1 MMSQYIAIIVILGG
15 RKMIVKYWS
24 DYACPFC
31 YIGETSL
38 KQAVSNLGMSDDVQ
52 FEMKAFELEPDGS
65 KHYEGSTA
73 ERYSRK
79 YGYTLEETQEK
90 IENINARGKA
100 IGLDMHY
107 DKSRFTNTFDAH
119 RITKLA
125 QSKGNS
131 EMVFTLQERL
141 FEAYFSESLELAN
154 HAVLIKLASESGLSA
169 QEVQEVLLTDRYAA
183 DVRRD
188 EMEARANNIHGV
200 PFFVINDKYAIPGA
214 LSVEQMESVLRKLL
228 EVKE

>member
-1 MMSQYIAIIVILGG
+1 
-15 RKMIVKYWS
+15 MIVKYWS

>member
-1 MMSQYIAIIVILGG
+1 
-15 RKMIVKYWS
+15 MIVKYWS

-52 FEMKAFELEPDGS
+52 FELKAFELEPDGS
-65 KHYEGSTA
+65 KQYEDSTV

-79 YGYTLEETQEK
+79 YGYTLEETREN
-90 IENINARGKA
+90 IDNINARGKA

-107 DKSRFTNTFDAH
+107 DKSRYTNTFDAH

-131 EMVFTLQERL
+131 KMVDTLQERL
-141 FEAYFSESLELAN
+141 FKAYFSDSLELAD
-154 HAVLIKLASESGLSA
+154 HTVLIKLASESGLSA

-183 DVRRD
+183 EVRRD

-214 LSVEQMESVLRKLL
+214 LSVEQMENVLRKLL

>member
-1 MMSQYIAIIVILGG
+1 
-15 RKMIVKYWS
+15 MIVKYWS

-38 KQAVSNLGMSDDVQ
+38 KQAASNLGMSDDVQ
-52 FEMKAFELEPDGS
+52 FELKAFELEPDGS
-65 KHYEGSTA
+65 KQYEDSTV

-79 YGYTLEETQEK
+79 YGYTLEETREN
-90 IENINARGKA
+90 IYNINARGKA

-107 DKSRFTNTFDAH
+107 DKSRYTNTFDAH

-131 EMVFTLQERL
+131 KMVDTLQERL
-141 FEAYFSESLELAN
+141 FKAYFSDSLELAD
-154 HAVLIKLASESGLSA
+154 HTVLIKLASESGLSA

-183 DVRRD
+183 EVRRD

-214 LSVEQMESVLRKLL
+214 LSVEQMENVLRKLL

>member
-1 MMSQYIAIIVILGG
+1 
-15 RKMIVKYWS
+15 MIVKYWS

-52 FEMKAFELEPDGS
+52 FELKAFELEPDGS
-65 KHYEGSTA
+65 KQYEDSTV

-79 YGYTLEETQEK
+79 YGYTLEETREN
-90 IENINARGKA
+90 IYNINARGKA

-107 DKSRFTNTFDAH
+107 DKSRYTNTFDAH

-131 EMVFTLQERL
+131 KMVDTLQERL
-141 FEAYFSESLELAN
+141 FKAYFSDSLELAD
-154 HAVLIKLASESGLSA
+154 HTVLIKLASESGLSA

-183 DVRRD
+183 EVRRD

-214 LSVEQMESVLRKLL
+214 LSVEQMENVLRKLL

>member
-1 MMSQYIAIIVILGG
+1 
-15 RKMIVKYWS
+15 MIVKYWS

-52 FEMKAFELEPDGS
+52 FELKAFELEPDGS
-65 KHYEGSTA
+65 KQYEDSTV

-79 YGYTLEETQEK
+79 YGYTLEETREN

-107 DKSRFTNTFDAH
+107 DKSRYTNTFDAH

-131 EMVFTLQERL
+131 KMVDTLQERL
-141 FEAYFSESLELAN
+141 FKAYFSDSLELAD
-154 HAVLIKLASESGLSA
+154 HTVLIKLASESGLSA

-183 DVRRD
+183 EVRRD

-214 LSVEQMESVLRKLL
+214 LSVEQMENVLRKLL